1 MTTAAL
7 ATTGTPIAPRWATW
21 MTLWVEA
28 TLVFGVAMVAWKGIS
43 GELYNWVLFG
53 STSTPAPFSP
63 EAVDYQ
69 RMLFA
74 VLGAVLIGW
83 MVLLLA
89 VVRGPF
95 RRGEAWAWPAVVGS
109 VVGWYVVDSVASVA
123 LGYPENAVV
132 NTLMLAAGVPPLV
145 ATRPR

>member
-1 MTTAAL
+1 MTTATL
-7 ATTGTPIAPRWATW
+7 PTTDTPIPTRWATW
-21 MTLWVEA
+21 MTVWVEA
-28 TLVFGVAMVAWKGIS
+28 TLAFGVAMVVWRGIS
-43 GELYNWVLFG
+43 GDLYNWVLWG
-53 STSTPAPFSP
+53 STRTPAEFSA

-69 RMLFA
+69 RLLFA
-74 VLGAVLIGW
+74 VLGAVIIGW
-83 MVLLLA
+83 MLLLLA

-95 RRGEAWAWPAVVGS
+95 RRGEAWAWSAVAGS
-109 VVGWYVVDSVASVA
+109 VAGWYLIDSVASVA